1 MQDKLD
7 MLYLV
12 GNGPSRENV
21 NLKWLTGRNEWWGM
35 NMIYRDYTPD
45 MLFVQDVAP
54 QNAMIEEQYYKSHKT
69 CVGEWNEIPIEMWDM
84 MKEGLPGKIIETRR
98 PDDDRFVVQG
108 ENYHGDEQR
117 SYMIGYSFSYVNNI
131 VIYTNELL
139 KNTFCGIYALGYAVH
154 HGYKNICLLGY
165 DSLQFGDLQNVY
177 GSDDLYTY
185 QDTYTEQNS
194 GVGRPQ
200 QAQFIALLEHINKEY
215 PDVELFFKNP
225 IDGFDKIEYNGI
237 ISRFNIDDKWILGTS
252 CFESEL

>member
-1 MQDKLD
+1 MQDELD

-12 GNGPSRENV
+12 GNGPSRKNV
-21 NLKWLTGRNEWWGM
+21 NLKWLSGRNEWWGM
-35 NMIYRDYTPD
+35 NMIYREYTPD

-54 QNAMIEEQYYKSHKT
+54 QNAMVEEQYYKSHRT
-69 CVGEWNEIPIEMWDM
+69 CVGEWNEIPMEMWDL
-84 MKEGLPGKIIETRR
+84 MKEGLPGKIIETRQ

-117 SYMIGYSFSYVNNI
+117 SYMIGYSHSYVSNI

-154 HGYKNICLLGY
+154 HGYNNICLLGY

-237 ISRFNIDDKWILGTS
+237 ISRFNIDDKWILGTA

>member
-1 MQDKLD
+1 MQDELD

-12 GNGPSRENV
+12 GNGPSRNNV
-21 NLKWLTGRNEWWGM
+21 NLKWLSGRNEWWGM
-35 NMIYRDYTPD
+35 NMIYREYTPD

-54 QNAMIEEQYYKSHKT
+54 QNAMVEEQYYKSHRT
-69 CVGEWNEIPIEMWDM
+69 CVGEWNEIPMEMWDL
-84 MKEGLPGKIIETRR
+84 MKEGLPGKIIETRQ

-117 SYMIGYSFSYVNNI
+117 SYMIGYSHSYVSNI

-154 HGYKNICLLGY
+154 HGYNNICLLGY

-237 ISRFNIDDKWILGTS
+237 ISRFNIDDKWILGTA